1 VLSFVVNQ
9 NLHNAQ
15 KSRKLSVPNR
25 HYFSTEEIFL
35 ITILQESEW
44 YQSTV
49 IKAIPSCSFP
59 YRESNYID
67 VQTKCLETK
76 TDLELQHSVVGWHEL
91 TPSRQ
96 QTFSALHVIARQS
109 TRFEVSFNL
118 EDIYYSADLKS

>member
-1 VLSFVVNQ
+1 MLSFVVNQ

-49 IKAIPSCSFP
+49 IKAIPSCSLP
-59 YRESNYID
+59 YRESNID
-67 VQTKCLETK
+67 VQTKCLQTK
-76 TDLELQHSVVGWHEL
+76 TDLELQLQLSVG
-91 TPSRQ
+91 T
-96 QTFSALHVIARQS
+96 
-109 TRFEVSFNL
+109 N
-118 EDIYYSADLKS
+118 